1 MNLNLRDL
9 AYFEV
14 VAELGHLGQA
24 AERLGRTQPALTKS
38 MQRLEASFGT
48 PLFSRAGRGIQLTPV
63 GEVLLGR
70 ARLLRGASEEAL
82 REVHDFAQ
90 GNAGHVRIGSGPIA
104 ADHVLPALCQL
115 LLREAPSTTI
125 DITVGPS
132 MALRQQLS
140 EGSIDLLIGLV
151 PVSDAL
157 FQTHPISED
166 AVVVATSPQHSV
178 FALPQVSLQALLD
191 YGWALPAVSIPSRQ
205 WLDAVF
211 QSRGLPLPRVHVSA
225 NSIPLLPALIAR
237 TGLLSFVSR
246 RTLSDSRH
254 GVLKEVPLP
263 ETTLIRILGVTH
275 RRGGYL
281 SPAARRLV
289 SLLQVHGEGLAAEGM
304 VQLP

>member
-1 MNLNLRDL
+1 M
-9 AYFEV
+9 ESVV
-14 VAELGHLGQA
+14 VAFGPVLA
-24 AERLGRTQPALTKS
+24 PAL
-38 MQRLEASFGT
+38 A
-48 PLFSRAGRGIQLTPV
+48 V
-63 GEVLLGR
+63 
-70 ARLLRGASEEAL
+70 
-82 REVHDFAQ
+82 D
-90 GNAGHVRIGSGPIA
+90 
-104 ADHVLPALCQL
+104 ADA
-115 LLREAPSTTI
+115 
-125 DITVGPS
+125 
-132 MALRQQLS
+132 
-140 EGSIDLLIGLV
+140 V

-166 AVVVATSPQHSV
+166 AVVVATSPQHPV

-211 QSRGLPLPRVHVSA
+211 QSRGLPLPRVQVSA

-289 SLLQVHGEGLAAEGM
+289 SLLQVYGESLAAEGM
-304 VQLP
+304 VHLP